1 MNEHTIRNWIQKAE
15 NDFKIGKDEM
25 ATHEPASDMVC
36 FHMQQCSEKYLKA
49 FLIFHDK
56 EHSRSHNLEALLN
69 LCSRIDQDFQELAEM
84 GVNKLTRYATSLR
97 YGEEFYSPSL
107 AEVNQAIEL
116 AEKVRG
122 FVRKKLRERGLG
134 V

>member
-1 MNEHTIRNWIQKAE
+1 MNEHTIRNWIHKAE

-25 ATHEPASDMVC
+25 ATHEPANDMVC

-56 EHSRSHNLEALLN
+56 EYPRSHNLEALLN
-69 LCSRIDQDFQELAEM
+69 LCSRIDQDFQELAEL
-84 GVNKLTRYATSLR
+84 GVNDLTRYATSLR
-97 YGEEFYSPSL
+97 YGEEFYSPSPG
-107 AEVNQAIEL
+107 EVNHAIEL
-116 AEKVRG
+116 AEKVRV

>member
-15 NDFKIGKDEM
+15 NDLKIGKDEM

-56 EHSRSHNLEALLN
+56 EYPRSHNLEALLN
-69 LCSRIDQDFQELAEM
+69 LCSRIDHDFQELGEL
-84 GVNKLTRYATSLR
+84 GVNELTRYATSLR

-116 AEKVRG
+116 AERVRD
-122 FVRKKLRERGLG
+122 FVRNKLRERGLG

>member
-15 NDFKIGKDEM
+15 NDFKIGKDEV

-56 EHSRSHNLEALLN
+56 EYPRSHNLEALLN
-69 LCSRIDQDFQELAEM
+69 LCSRIDQDFQELVEL
-84 GVNKLTRYATSLR
+84 GVNELTRYATSLR

-116 AEKVRG
+116 AEKVRD

>member
-15 NDFKIGKDEM
+15 NDLKIGKDEM

-56 EHSRSHNLEALLN
+56 EYPRSHNLEALLN
-69 LCSRIDQDFQELAEM
+69 LCSRIDNDFQELAEL
-84 GVNKLTRYATSLR
+84 GVNELTRYATSLR

-116 AEKVRG
+116 AERVRG
-122 FVRKKLRERGLG
+122 FVRNKLRERGLG

>member
-1 MNEHTIRNWIQKAE
+1 MNEDTIRNWIQKAE
-15 NDFKIGKDEM
+15 NDLKVGKDEM
-25 ATHEPASDMVC
+25 ATQEPARDMVC

-56 EHSRSHNLEALLN
+56 EYPRTHNLEALLD
-69 LCSRIDQDFQELAEM
+69 LCFRIDQDFQELVEL
-84 GVNKLTRYATSLR
+84 GVDGLTRYATSLR

-107 AEVNQAIEL
+107 EETNQTIRL
-116 AEKVRG
+116 AEKVRD
-122 FVRKKLRERGLG
+122 FVRNKLLERGFR